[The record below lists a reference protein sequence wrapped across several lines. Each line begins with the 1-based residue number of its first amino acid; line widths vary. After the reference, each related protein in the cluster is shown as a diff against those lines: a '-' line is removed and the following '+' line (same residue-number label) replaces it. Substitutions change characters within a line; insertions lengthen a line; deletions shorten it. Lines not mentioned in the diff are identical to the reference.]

1 MQACALDELYSNA
14 SLHSQSSQR
23 VIALVRLRGCFVF
36 VQLST
41 RSESEAKARTVEIM
55 SSGSAPALQ
64 SSQPTTPAGIHAEVD
79 EHSADNVRPPM
90 PEVANAR
97 TDLSSAAEV
106 SSSADLTRLEDAVH
120 VAVGIAV
127 QPSNSAAAPDDN
139 VQPADSVAPDDTAPA
154 DGTKEAR
161 KAVSRSEEAE
171 PGAAALADEPA
182 PVSPVPP
189 AMESTPLAVAA
200 PQEESTATHFVTSP
214 GADRAVE
221 ETETQEVEAG

>member
-1 MQACALDELYSNA
+1 
-14 SLHSQSSQR
+14 
-23 VIALVRLRGCFVF
+23 
-36 VQLST
+36 
-41 RSESEAKARTVEIM
+41 M

-79 EHSADNVRPPM
+79 EHSADNVPPPM
-90 PEVANAR
+90 PEGEVANAR
-97 TDLSSAAEV
+97 TDLSSSAAEA
-106 SSSADLTRLEDAVH
+106 SNSADLTRLEDAVH
-120 VAVGIAV
+120 VAEGIAV

-171 PGAAALADEPA
+171 PGAAALADEPG

-189 AMESTPLAVAA
+189 AVESAPLAEAA

>member
-1 MQACALDELYSNA
+1 
-14 SLHSQSSQR
+14 
-23 VIALVRLRGCFVF
+23 
-36 VQLST
+36 
-41 RSESEAKARTVEIM
+41 M

-64 SSQPTTPAGIHAEVD
+64 NSQPTTPAGIHAEVD

-90 PEVANAR
+90 PEGEVANAR

-161 KAVSRSEEAE
+161 KAVSISEEAE